1 MKAETPPDRA
11 WTPQDVENLNTL
23 RTLRF
28 TLPVTL
34 DDCVEAF
41 KYAHTM
47 KWSSRPCVDFMCNDG
62 KRVEM
67 SVRIGTDTRGM
78 VFDAE

>member
-11 WTPQDVENLNTL
+11 WTAQDVENLNAL
-23 RTLRF
+23 RALRF

-41 KYAHTM
+41 KHAHTM
-47 KWSSRPCVDFMCNDG
+47 KWSSRPCVDFVCNDG

-67 SVRIGTDTRGM
+67 SVRIGTDTRGT
-78 VFDAE
+78 VFDAK